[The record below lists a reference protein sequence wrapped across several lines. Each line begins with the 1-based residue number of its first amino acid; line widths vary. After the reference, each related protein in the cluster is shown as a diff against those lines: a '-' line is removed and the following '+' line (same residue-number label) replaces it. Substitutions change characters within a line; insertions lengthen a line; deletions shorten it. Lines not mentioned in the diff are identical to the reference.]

1 MPRPSIRFVCLAL
14 AFPVILLSICLV
26 PVGHGSFCA
35 AYGPTATF
43 RAFRS
48 LLLLMS
54 IVTAAISARV
64 AQGLTSLLASI
75 DPQISRRT
83 LADITSHLLVGKSPL
98 RC

>member
-1 MPRPSIRFVCLAL
+1 
-14 AFPVILLSICLV
+14 
-26 PVGHGSFCA
+26 
-35 AYGPTATF
+35 
-43 RAFRS
+43 

>member
-1 MPRPSIRFVCLAL
+1 
-14 AFPVILLSICLV
+14 
-26 PVGHGSFCA
+26 
-35 AYGPTATF
+35 
-43 RAFRS
+43 
-48 LLLLMS
+48 MS

-83 LADITSHLLVGKSPL
+83 FADITSHLLVEKSPL